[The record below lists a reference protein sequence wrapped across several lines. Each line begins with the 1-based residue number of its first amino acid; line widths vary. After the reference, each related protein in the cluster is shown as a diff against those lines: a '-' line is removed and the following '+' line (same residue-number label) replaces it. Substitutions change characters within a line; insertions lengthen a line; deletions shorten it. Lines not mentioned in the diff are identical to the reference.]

1 MRAMSKENKKGAP
14 RRSRRGW
21 LLFTLFP
28 LIALSFFWGWIAWL
42 GRESGPPSRC
52 YGGVVGGRLEGGRRL
67 PLWGE
72 NFSSYSVLGYLFG
85 RTFMHR
91 TVRDAI
97 LAAYADLS
105 ETHPGLRFM
114 YAESGWPWG
123 GPFAPHRSHMNGTS
137 VDFHVPVRT
146 RDGAVAVL
154 PTSIFNKFGYSI
166 DFDRSGQWNG
176 YQIDFEAMAL
186 HLLALERAARANGI
200 SIRRVIFDVELQPK
214 LFATEAGA
222 QLPKLVSFNR
232 RQSWVRHD
240 EHYHVDF
247 DVPCR
252 GEKPPRS
259 VSR

>member
-1 MRAMSKENKKGAP
+1 MSKPSEKKAVP
-14 RRSRRGW
+14 RRSRRSW
-21 LLFTLFP
+21 LIFAALPF
-28 LIALSFFWGWIAWL
+28 IALGFFSAWIAWL

-52 YGGVVGGRLEGGRRL
+52 YGSVVGGRLEGGRRL

-72 NFSSYSVLGYLFG
+72 NYSAYSTLGYLAG
-85 RTFMHR
+85 RTFMHG

-97 LAAYADLS
+97 LAAYAELN
-105 ETHPGLRFM
+105 ETRPELRYV

-146 RDGAVAVL
+146 LDGAVSEL
-154 PTSIFNKFGYSI
+154 PASVFNRLGYSI
-166 DFDRSGQWNG
+166 DFDRSGRWNG
-176 YQIDFEAMAL
+176 YRIDFEAMAL
-186 HLLALERAARANGI
+186 HLIALERAARASGI
-200 SIRRVIFDVELQPK
+200 SIRRVIFDVHLQPK

-222 QLPKLVSFNR
+222 QLSRMMSFNQ

-247 DVPCR
+247 NVPCR
-252 GEKPPRS
+252 
-259 VSR
+259 